1 MPTKHRRIFQRRT
14 RGRPDAN
21 QLETFLNGAEAR
33 SFAEAARQL
42 SISQPSCLKIDD
54 QVPAAKLMRGKG
66 RPGRIRSSAAFNG
79 KSHSSHNHEQSVA
92 TMYKISDPTQI

>member
-14 RGRPDAN
+14 RSRPDAN

-42 SISQPSCLKIDD
+42 SISQPSCLKLDD

-66 RPGRIRSSAAFNG
+66 RPGRIRSNAACNG
-79 KSHSSHNHEQSVA
+79 PPHSSPPTVRAVMSLIN
-92 TMYKISDPTQI
+92 ISEPT